1 MDEEKSVLG
10 HSVEEPPSQEPSV
23 DAGVDCS
30 SSGGIPFFQVCGS
43 VLSRPLSTSDR
54 RLPLAAEWEGIT
66 LGGWN
71 SKVFCHSFGIAFEL
85 V

>member
-30 SSGGIPFFQVCGS
+30 SSGGIPFFQHKKSHAKDKENRGINS
-43 VLSRPLSTSDR
+43 VEKSKVEETTEHSVTRS
-54 RLPLAAEWEGIT
+54 RLPLRNQIN
-66 LGGWN
+66 L
-71 SKVFCHSFGIAFEL
+71 
-85 V
+85 